1 MMFYKK
7 TSRLSKTEY
16 ANLKIIQCL
25 NCLAALDALST
36 ESVSQQT
43 V

>member
-1 MMFYKK
+1 MKFYKK
-7 TSRLSKTEY
+7 TSRKREY
-16 ANLKIIQCL
+16 AKIIQCL
-25 NCLAALDALST
+25 NCVAAYGARRT